1 VLSAN
6 IAMTELSE
14 VSPNAA
20 REGKMARKVQGAR
33 VSVPYRKRRPGSSNT
48 SVLVVDYQKLGG

>member
-1 VLSAN
+1 MLSAN

-14 VSPNAA
+14 VRPNAA

-33 VSVPYRKRRPGSSNT
+33 VSVPYIVKGVPG
-48 SVLVVDYQKLGG
+48 VLIPAT